1 MEMDLKDTAQIKCH
15 KCADHAR
22 LDFDFSYAFQ
32 PIVDIGTSSIFSYEA
47 LVRGVCN
54 EPAGEIYQQV
64 NQDNIYRFDQS
75 CRVKAIDMATRLGID
90 CRLNINFF
98 PNAVYQPELCIR
110 TTVAAARAK
119 GFPIENIIFEVI
131 EGEVIRDHAH
141 LANIINYYKKTGF
154 STAIDDFGSGY
165 AGLNLLAEYQPDF
178 IKLDRQLVTGI
189 HLDSARQSIARAVIQ
204 VCQDLQIG
212 LLAEGVEEISEV
224 AWFAGHGVKLFQ
236 GNYFA
241 EPGFEMLPAVAA
253 ERLNNGLQPGL

>member
-1 MEMDLKDTAQIKCH
+1 MDLKDTAQIKCH
-15 KCADHAR
+15 QCAEHAR

-54 EPAGEIYQQV
+54 EPAEEIYNKV

-119 GFPIENIIFEVI
+119 GFPIENIVFEVI
-131 EGEVIRDHAH
+131 EGEVIHDHRH
-141 LANIINYYKKTGF
+141 LAHIINYYKKQGF

-189 HLDSARQSIARAVIQ
+189 HLNPPRQASARAVIQ
-204 VCQDLQIG
+204 VCRDLHIG
-212 LLAEGVEEISEV
+212 LLAEGVEEITEV
-224 AWFAGHGVKLFQ
+224 AWFAGQGVELFQ
-236 GNYFA
+236 GNNFP
-241 EPGFEMLPAVAA
+241 EPGFEILPEVPA
-253 ERLNNGLQPGL
+253 ERMAISL

>member
-1 MEMDLKDTAQIKCH
+1 MDLKDTAQIKCH
-15 KCADHAR
+15 QCAEHAR
-22 LDFDFSYAFQ
+22 LDLDFSYAFQ

-54 EPAGEIYQQV
+54 EPAEEIYNKV

-119 GFPIENIIFEVI
+119 GFPIENIVFEVI
-131 EGEVIRDHAH
+131 EGEVIHDHRH
-141 LANIINYYKKTGF
+141 LANIINYYKKQGF

-189 HLDSARQSIARAVIQ
+189 HLKSARQSIARAVIQ
-204 VCQDLQIG
+204 VCQDLHIG
-212 LLAEGVEEISEV
+212 LLVEGVEDISEV
-224 AWFAGHGVKLFQ
+224 AWFAGHGVELFQ

-241 EPGFEMLPAVAA
+241 EPGFERLPDVPA
-253 ERLNNGLQPGL
+253 ERLNIG

>member
-1 MEMDLKDTAQIKCH
+1 MDLKDTAQIKCRN
-15 KCADHAR
+15 CADLEH

-32 PIVDIGTSSIFSYEA
+32 PIVDIGNGCIFSYEA
-47 LVRGVCN
+47 LVRGVSN
-54 EPAGEIYQQV
+54 EPAGEVYQKV
-64 NQDNIYRFDQS
+64 NQDNLYRFDQS
-75 CRVKAIDMATRLGID
+75 CRVKAIDLACRLGID

-119 GFPIENIIFEVI
+119 GFPIENIVFEVI
-131 EGEVIRDHAH
+131 EGEAIRDQAH
-141 LANIINYYKKTGF
+141 LANIINFYKKQGF

-189 HLDSARQSIARAVIQ
+189 HLNPPRQAIARAVIQ
-204 VCQDLQIG
+204 VCRDLHIG
-212 LLAEGVEEISEV
+212 LLAEGVEEITEV
-224 AWFAGHGVKLFQ
+224 AWFAGQGVELFQ

-241 EPGFEMLPAVAA
+241 EPGFEILPEVPA
-253 ERLNNGLQPGL
+253 ERMTISL